1 MIGPSFWYFASHL
14 PRLDLHPDLSEG
26 GEVVELGATSDFEQG
41 VEAGDGSGLDGLQ
54 SSAAGGGVLL
64 EQLGHGAVWG
74 RDGVTSGKLLNLGGG
89 SRSSGG
95 VATAHEAGNDGSTL
109 LFKRLVK
116 APLESYCYHVM
127 SRTCG
132 GEIFFDEVEKE
143 ALRRVIWRM
152 AEFCGVKVVT
162 YCLMGNHFHL
172 LAELPHRETWLQRF
186 DGPQG
191 EAKLLE
197 HLRILYCRT
206 YVGLLRDE
214 LADLRQRGLEV
225 LVQQKLEA
233 IKRRFCD
240 LSLFV
245 KEIKERFSRWF
256 NKRRGR
262 RGTLWMDRFKSVLVE
277 GKGEALRKMAAYIDL
292 NPVRAGLVKDPK
304 DYRWC
309 GYAEALGGSRRAQ
322 RGLCK
327 AIGKPVDGW
336 QSAGAAEAYR
346 CLLFDEGREVKDAQN
361 EKVVERGVSVEEAR
375 EVLADHGI
383 GGAVLHAAT
392 AEGQTSGVNASGIL
406 NAHERV
412 RGDGAEVKVCLG
424 RKTAANLRP
433 NGP

>member
-1 MIGPSFWYFASHL
+1 M
-14 PRLDLHPDLSEG
+14 
-26 GEVVELGATSDFEQG
+26 LGKG
-41 VEAGDGSGLDGLQ
+41 
-54 SSAAGGGVLL
+54 
-64 EQLGHGAVWG
+64 
-74 RDGVTSGKLLNLGGG
+74 
-89 SRSSGG
+89 
-95 VATAHEAGNDGSTL
+95 
-109 LFKRLVK
+109 
-116 APLESYCYHVM
+116 PLESYCYHVM

-132 GEIFFDEVEKE
+132 GEVFFDEVEKE
-143 ALRRVIWRM
+143 ALRRVLWRM
-152 AEFCGVKVVT
+152 AEFCGIKVVT

-172 LAELPHRETWLQRF
+172 LAEVPHRDTWLQRF

-197 HLRILYCRT
+197 HLRILYSKT

-233 IKRRFCD
+233 IKKRFCE

-245 KEIKERFSRWF
+245 KEVKERFSRWF

-277 GKGEALRKMAAYIDL
+277 GKGEALRTMAAYIDL

-336 QSAGAAEAYR
+336 QNARAAEAYR
-346 CLLFDEGREVKDAQN
+346 CILFDEGRELKDAQN
-361 EKVVERGVSVEEAR
+361 ETVVERGVTGESAR
-375 EVLADHGI
+375 AVLAERGK
-383 GGAVLHAAT
+383 LSP
-392 AEGQTSGVNASGIL
+392 AELVRL
-406 NAHERV
+406 RV
-412 RGDGAEVKVCLG
+412 RYFSDGAILG
-424 RKTAANLRP
+424 SKAFVDGIFEAQREQFSPKRKRGARRIRESAEPFFALRALRRTP
-433 NGP
+433 LG

>member
-1 MIGPSFWYFASHL
+1 MNS
-14 PRLDLHPDLSEG
+14 
-26 GEVVELGATSDFEQG
+26 T
-41 VEAGDGSGLDGLQ
+41 Q
-54 SSAAGGGVLL
+54 SSEPQSLPL
-64 EQLGHGAVWG
+64 EEQLVGVNAKTGLYPGA
-74 RDGVTSGKLLNLGGG
+74 
-89 SRSSGG
+89 RSWSGG
-95 VATAHEAGNDGSTL
+95 RRRILGKG
-109 LFKRLVK
+109 
-116 APLESYCYHVM
+116 PLESYCYHVM

-132 GEIFFDEVEKE
+132 GEVFFDEVEKE

-152 AEFCGVKVVT
+152 AEFCGIKVVT

-172 LAELPHRETWLQRF
+172 LAEVPHRETWLQRF
-186 DGPQG
+186 EGPQG

-197 HLRILYCRT
+197 HLRILYSKN

-214 LADLRQRGLEV
+214 LADLRQRGLET
-225 LVQQKLEA
+225 LALQKIETL
-233 IKRRFCD
+233 KKRFCE

-245 KEIKERFSRWF
+245 KEVKERFSRWF

-277 GKGEALRKMAAYIDL
+277 GKGEALRTMAAYIDL

-346 CLLFDEGREVKDAQN
+346 GILYAEGREVRDAQN
-361 EKVVERGVSVEEAR
+361 EKVVKRGVSVEAAR
-375 EVLADHGI
+375 AVLAERGKLSPGELVRLRVRYFSD
-383 GGAVLHAAT
+383 GAVLGSKAFV
-392 AEGQTSGVNASGIL
+392 EGIFEAQREQFSPK
-406 NAHERV
+406 RK
-412 RGDGAEVKVCLG
+412 RGARRIQEM
-424 RKTAANLRP
+424 APPMYSLRQLRQAP
-433 NGP
+433 VG